1 VFGYLIIPPAILSG
15 VLGLVWFSVIEHFD
29 PLMTA
34 DLRSGLEALKGNL
47 INFVFGA
54 LILGLTSMYI
64 AALLRLLIHL
74 VIPFHHRCLFVHRVI
89 PFHPS
94 INPHRHHM

>member
-1 VFGYLIIPPAILSG
+1 MVIHLGLVFGYLIIPPAILSG

-64 AALLRLLIHL
+64 AALLRLI
-74 VIPFHHRCLFVHRVI
+74 VHRVI

>member
-1 VFGYLIIPPAILSG
+1 MAMHLGLVFGYFIIPPAILSG

-47 INFVFGA
+47 INFVFAA
-54 LILGLTSMYI
+54 LILGLIIMNMSLII
-64 AALLRLLIHL
+64 AMAR
-74 VIPFHHRCLFVHRVI
+74 
-89 PFHPS
+89 
-94 INPHRHHM
+94 